1 MTRKKVKVLIVDDEQ
16 AICDFLYDELSERGY
31 LCAMVLNALDALKK
45 LADQS
50 FDVALLDIRL
60 PGISGMEVL
69 AKMRS
74 YHPNTAAIMIT
85 AVNDVDTAVEAM
97 KLGASDYIVKPFDV
111 NTISTSIHTALES
124 KKCSPKRGGY
134 KTALCATT
142 EEDGRQAEWESFN
155 QIDAI
160 SRGVEAKL
168 DLFDDHSELVT
179 QRTIDVARQL
189 DIPEA
194 EIQRWVAAKAKFN
207 SKKKGQIEAAL
218 NKLKRSPF
226 AQIILGMTEVHL
238 YTHKPS
244 ESKN

>member
-1 MTRKKVKVLIVDDEQ
+1 MTCEKARVLIVDDEQ
-16 AICDFLYDELSERGY
+16 VVCDLLYDELSERGY
-31 LCAMVLNALDALKK
+31 LCTMVLNANDALTK

-50 FDVALLDIRL
+50 FDIALLDIRL

-74 YHPNTAAIMIT
+74 NHPNTTAIMIT

-111 NTISTSIHTALES
+111 NKISTSIHMALES

-134 KTALCATT
+134 KTALCVTS
-142 EEDGRQAEWESFN
+142 EEDSRQADGESFN

-168 DLFDDHSELVT
+168 DLLDDRSEILT

-189 DIPEA
+189 GIPEA
-194 EIQRWVAAKAKFN
+194 EIQRWIATKARFN
-207 SKKKGQIEAAL
+207 SKKKGQIESAL
-218 NKLKRSPF
+218 NKLKRSPL
-226 AQIILGMTEVHL
+226 AQTILGVTEVHL
-238 YTHKPS
+238 YTRKSS